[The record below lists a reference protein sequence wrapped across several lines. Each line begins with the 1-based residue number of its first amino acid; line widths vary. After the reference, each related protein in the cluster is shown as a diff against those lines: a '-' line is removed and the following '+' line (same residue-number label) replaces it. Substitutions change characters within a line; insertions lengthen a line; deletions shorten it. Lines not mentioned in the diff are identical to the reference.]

1 MLTDTT
7 NENIS
12 TDTTVIN
19 ESFPDLKKPDAFE
32 KLKDEDKK
40 FVKVQ
45 EAMSIIHAINMLE
58 GHTHIMLRKLQGCF
72 PQTPYESVKI
82 IMTRLDDIKSEEVQ
96 KLSLGFIKTE
106 LFTIDGKEVQFK
118 LPENLDDET
127 IRKHDELNYYRAGV
141 MMLKLNNEQIAAHQ
155 TYINKLKDKFSKEVD
170 SDIKTIISS
179 VDSLNEYTE
188 TYYNWKLNDPDT
200 DETTRKNIEKTLQ
213 YVNYAIT
220 LEPIKNDLN
229 ALLKKKGSLQSVMYN
244 FRHQSSRIVDDAD
257 KACKS
262 MGITFP
268 YALISNMEAKFFGS
282 EKYEK
287 YKYLFTFLIARHV
300 RYYGNNSNLYDKIFL
315 TQLFSNLVYITRSS
329 DDPLNKADGTSK
341 LKAKM
346 KPYVQELLDLVINHI

>member
-7 NENIS
+7 TS
-12 TDTTVIN
+12 DTTITN
-19 ESFPDLKKPDAFE
+19 EALPDLKKPDAFE
-32 KLKDEDKK
+32 HLKDEDKK
-40 FVKVQ
+40 FIKVQ
-45 EAMSIIHAINMLE
+45 EAMSIIHGINMLE
-58 GHTHIMLRKLQGCF
+58 AHSHMMLRKLQGCF

-82 IMTRLDDIKSEEVQ
+82 IMTRLDDIKNDEVQ

-106 LFTIDGKEVQFK
+106 LFTINGKEAQFK

-155 TYINKLKDKFSKEVD
+155 DYIARLKEKFDKEVD

-179 VDSLNEYTE
+179 VDSMNEYTE
-188 TYYNWKLNDPDT
+188 TYYSWKLNDPDT
-200 DETTRKNIEKTLQ
+200 DEVTKTNIEKTLE

-220 LEPIKNDLN
+220 LDPIKKDLN

-244 FRHQSSRIVDDAD
+244 FRNQSSRIIDDAD
-257 KACKS
+257 KACKA

-268 YALISNMEAKFFGS
+268 YALISNMEAKFFGPD
-282 EKYEK
+282 KYDK
-287 YKYLFTFLIARHV
+287 FKYLFAFLIARHV
-300 RYYGNNSNLYDKIFL
+300 RYYGNNVSLYDKIFI

-329 DDPLNKADGTSK
+329 DDPLNKADGTAK

-346 KPYVQELLDLVINHI
+346 KPNVQELLDLVINHI